1 MTDFVRLLKWIGIT
15 SGTVTFLNIVGVSV
29 FLLIK
34 GEWNELI
41 FLRSLL
47 EYIMLEGLVMA
58 LIGSLSFFGFEKY
71 RTLLRGETTSGR
83 HQKNENKPKTEEK
96 LRLNI
101 GELLLS
107 AGFLLFV
114 IALACLFLIF

>member
-1 MTDFVRLLKWIGIT
+1 LNIIGI
-15 SGTVTFLNIVGVSV
+15 SV
-29 FLLIK
+29 FLLIR
-34 GEWNELI
+34 GEWNELV

-71 RTLLRGETTSGR
+71 RTWLRGETTSDR
-83 HQKNENKPKTEEK
+83 HQKNEIKPKTEEK
-96 LRLNI
+96 PRLNI
-101 GELLLS
+101 GGLLLS

-114 IALACLFLIF
+114 VGFACFSLIF